1 MIISHIKKMPKGKYK
16 LTFDNED
23 SLILY
28 EDIII
33 KNVLLKGKTIDNDLY
48 TKITNDNYKEGAYQ
62 QSLNYISIKMRSEEE
77 IKNYLLKKEYED
89 NLIEETITR
98 LKKDGFI
105 DDYAFA
111 IAYVNDRL
119 NLSND
124 GINKIKRMLVNYNI
138 DEDIIDKVISN
149 VSSNVLIDK
158 INNLISKQ
166 IRLNTKYTGNILK
179 GRILN
184 YLINLGYDTNF
195 ILEQLESYD
204 FDKRADIER
213 EYQKLYKKYANKY
226 TGYKLDMTI
235 KQKLYQKG
243 YCQEDIES
251 IK

>member
-1 MIISHIKKMPKGKYK
+1 MKISHIKKMPKGKYK
-16 LTFDNED
+16 ITFDNEE
-23 SLILY
+23 SLMLY

-33 KNVLLKGKTIDNDLY
+33 KNILLNGKIIDNELY
-48 TKITNDNYKEGAYQ
+48 TKIVNDNYREGAYQ
-62 QSLNYISIKMRSEEE
+62 QALSYISIRLRSEEE
-77 IKNYLLKKEYED
+77 VRNYLLKKEYEND
-89 NLIEETITR
+89 LIEETITR
-98 LKKDGFI
+98 LKKDGYI

-111 IAYVNDRL
+111 VAYVNDRL

-124 GINKIKRMLVNYNI
+124 GINKIRRMLGNYKI

-149 VSSNVLIDK
+149 VSQSDLISK

-204 FDKRADIER
+204 FDKKADIER

-243 YCQEDIES
+243 YSQEDIES